1 MATQATSGGSAG
13 LPSRMDVANDSQLIE
28 SMTVVCSS
36 CELSIKASQHLLRC
50 IYCNKSINLT
60 CMLKLF
66 KEAGNEPLRNK
77 IDWLAELLQF
87 GYLAYQCKEC
97 KEKHSTLSPKNF
109 ATETV
114 TKEDK
119 EILLHR
125 NDMASLQSSIKT
137 ISANIDSIILQV
149 NDMQRSLQSTL
160 LSATLPTEVQEEGSP
175 AVIHPST
182 TSQLPSYASMLTKS
196 LSDTVSKA
204 VEKSIKARDNAA
216 RDKLSAK
223 FYHLPEHR
231 QDLSDVTKV
240 LKAMSV
246 KCIPISCIR
255 LGRPTT
261 GNSASRLLKVIFR
274 GTEDKEEVINAAKQ
288 LKGHSIFGQV
298 SVSRFLSHEELSKVK
313 NVRNRCRQMNEALT
327 DGTRP

>member
-1 MATQATSGGSAG
+1 M
-13 LPSRMDVANDSQLIE
+13 I
-28 SMTVVCSS
+28 
-36 CELSIKASQHLLRC
+36 
-50 IYCNKSINLT
+50 
-60 CMLKLF
+60 
-66 KEAGNEPLRNK
+66 LRNK

-87 GYLAYQCKEC
+87 GSLAYQCKEC
-97 KEKHSTLSPKNF
+97 KEKHSTLSMKDV

-119 EILLHR
+119 EIPFHH
-125 NDMASLQSSIKT
+125 NDIASLQSSIKA
-137 ISANIDSIILQV
+137 ISANIGSVISQV

-160 LSATLPTEVQEEGSP
+160 LSVTIPTEVREEGSP

-182 TSQLPSYASMLTKS
+182 TSQPPSYASMLTKS
-196 LSDTVSKA
+196 LSDTASKA

-216 RDKLSAK
+216 RDKLSAM

-231 QDLSDVTKV
+231 QDLSDVTEV

-246 KCIPISCIR
+246 KCIPISCVR

-261 GNSASRLLKVIFR
+261 GSSAYRPLKVVFR
-274 GTEDKEEVINAAKQ
+274 GTEDKEAVIRAAKQ

-298 SVSRFLSHEELSKVK
+298 SVSRFLSHEELSKV
-313 NVRNRCRQMNEALT
+313 NDARNRCMQMNDALT
-327 DGTRP
+327 DGTRPYIVIDGRIMMKQIER